1 MLFIYLFIFVFTVC
15 QLNLLAFIHTIFGVF
30 LPVSG
35 NIYAYIYPLHE
46 DRLVLL
52 KFSNYQDNNNNN
64 NKKKENP
71 PKANKQ
77 TKIIKNHPSNA
88 NMYIYSNFSFLKLD
102 CKSHTH
108 DKMKVSD
115 SIQRMPLNV
124 CKYVRNL
131 YQKGDKTRGIVC
143 GAVQK
148 TEKKVNQMLASSL
161 LCPQLAK

>member
-1 MLFIYLFIFVFTVC
+1 
-15 QLNLLAFIHTIFGVF
+15 
-30 LPVSG
+30 
-35 NIYAYIYPLHE
+35 
-46 DRLVLL
+46 
-52 KFSNYQDNNNNN
+52 
-64 NKKKENP
+64 
-71 PKANKQ
+71 
-77 TKIIKNHPSNA
+77 
-88 NMYIYSNFSFLKLD
+88 MYIYSNFSFLKLD

-148 TEKKVNQMLASSL
+148 TEKKS
-161 LCPQLAK
+161 QLDACEFIALPTACKINKS